1 MQGTRLMKRLHQK
14 KKTARKAAVKKKLA
28 KRREKIRAEAK
39 VAKLIAQLRK
49 EMGDVIE
56 PRSADTTTEGDLFGG
71 PCSPTENRTDV

>member
-1 MQGTRLMKRLHQK
+1 MSKKRLQEK
-14 KKTARKAAVKKKLA
+14 KKVARRASVKEKLA
-28 KRREKIRAEAK
+28 KKREKIRAEAK

-56 PRSADTTTEGDLFGG
+56 PRSADTTTTEGDLFGG

>member
-1 MQGTRLMKRLHQK
+1 MSKKKLRN
-14 KKTARKAAVKKKLA
+14 KKTAARKVAVKEKLA
-28 KRREKIRAEAK
+28 KRRQKIRAEAK

>member
-1 MQGTRLMKRLHQK
+1 VSKKLRQK
-14 KKTARKAAVKKKLA
+14 KLSARKVAVKEKVA

-56 PRSADTTTEGDLFGG
+56 PRSADTTTEGDLLGG
-71 PCSPTENRTDV
+71 SRSPTENRTDV

>member
-1 MQGTRLMKRLHQK
+1 MKRLHQK

-56 PRSADTTTEGDLFGG
+56 PRSADTTTEGGLPRISD
-71 PCSPTENRTDV
+71 SSTENWTDV

>member
-1 MQGTRLMKRLHQK
+1 M
-14 KKTARKAAVKKKLA
+14 ARKASVKEKLSHKREKAAAEAKLA
-28 KRREKIRAEAK
+28 K
-39 VAKLIAQLRK
+39 LLAQLRK

>member
-1 MQGTRLMKRLHQK
+1 MSKKRLQEK
-14 KKTARKAAVKKKLA
+14 KKVARRASVKEKLA
-28 KRREKIRAEAK
+28 KKREKIRAEAK